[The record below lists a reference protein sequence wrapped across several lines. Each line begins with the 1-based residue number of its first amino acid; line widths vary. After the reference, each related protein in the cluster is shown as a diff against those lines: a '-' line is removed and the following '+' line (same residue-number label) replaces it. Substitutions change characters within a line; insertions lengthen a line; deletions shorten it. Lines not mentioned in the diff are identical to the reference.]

1 MEEYIH
7 ENKTRC
13 ECEKKKLINRLN
25 RIEGQIGGLK
35 RMVLEDAYCP
45 EIINQGSAAASALDS
60 FNRELLETHIRT
72 CVTEDLKEG
81 NEETVEE
88 LLKLLKKMTR

>member
-7 ENKTRC
+7 KEKIRC
-13 ECEKKKLINRLN
+13 DCEKKSLINRLN

-45 EIINQGSAAASALDS
+45 EIITQGSAAASALDA

-81 NEETVEE
+81 REETVDEF
-88 LLKLLKKMTR
+88 LRLLKKMTR